1 MTSQPN
7 ILYVHSHD
15 TGRYVQPYGH
25 QVPTPNIQRLADQGL
40 LFRQAFSAAAVCS
53 GSRAALLTGQA
64 SHSTGMLGLAHR
76 GYRLADTSRHL
87 AHTLRDSGY
96 FTALLGEQHLA
107 ADPED
112 IGYEHVVA
120 IESFHADLVAPAAVE
135 LIEDVPKD
143 KPFFLSVGFFET
155 HRAYFEPTSVRD
167 ALYSAPPPNLPDTP
181 EIRRDVAAFKAS
193 ARSLD
198 HGVGAVMNALDEA
211 DLADNTL
218 VILTT
223 DHGIPFPGAKA
234 TLTDRGIG
242 VMLIVRGPGG
252 FHGGRVSDALVSQ
265 IDLFPTICELAG
277 IERPAWLQGQSLMP
291 LLRKETDQVNDEIYA
306 GITFHAAYE
315 PQRAVRTARYKYIKR
330 FDPENDHVV
339 LPNVDESPSKDLLL
353 EHDWTS
359 RVVPQETLHDLI
371 FDPNEATNL
380 AGDPAFEEI
389 RAGLAAKLHDWM
401 VETEDP
407 LLGGQVKPAPG
418 TVFNLPTQRSAD
430 DPLQEAGPLDRPAR
444 SATAKWSTS

>member
-1 MTSQPN
+1 M
-7 ILYVHSHD
+7 
-15 TGRYVQPYGH
+15 QPYGH

-40 LFRQAFSAAAVCS
+40 LFRQAFAAAAVCS

-64 SHSTGMLGLAHR
+64 SHVTGMLGLAHR
-76 GYRLADTSRHL
+76 GYRLADPSRHL
-87 AHTLRDSGY
+87 AHTLHEAGY

-135 LIEDVPKD
+135 LIEDLPED
-143 KPFFLSVGFFET
+143 RPFFLSIGFFET

-181 EIRRDVAAFKAS
+181 EVRRDVAAFKAS

-198 HGVGAVMNALDEA
+198 HGVGAVMNALDEH

-242 VMLIVRGPGG
+242 VMLIMRGPGG

-265 IDLFPTICELAG
+265 VDLFPTICDLAG
-277 IERPAWLQGQSLMP
+277 IDRPEWLHGQSMLP
-291 LLRKETDQVNDEIYA
+291 LVDKADRADEINDEIFA
-306 GITFHAAYE
+306 GITYHAAYE
-315 PQRAVRTARYKYIKR
+315 PQRAVRTHRYKYVRR
-330 FDPENDHVV
+330 FDPEHPSVV
-339 LPNVDESPSKDLLL
+339 LPNVDESPSKDVLL
-353 EHDWTS
+353 EHGWTERRIPS
-359 RVVPQETLHDLI
+359 EQLYDLI
-371 FDPNEATNL
+371 FDPNEAANL
-380 AGDPAFEEI
+380 AGEPAFEDV
-389 RAGLAAKLHDWM
+389 RAAMSTKLHDWM
-401 VETEDP
+401 VSTDDP
-407 LLGGQVKPAPG
+407 LLHGIVEPAPG
-418 TVFNLPTQRSAD
+418 TVFNTPTQRSAD
-430 DPLQEAGPLDRPAR
+430 DKLFEAPPHVDDPAAPVRRPTDVQA
-444 SATAKWSTS
+444 